1 MLDPAEG
8 RRAGAPYNFV
18 VGLGF
23 RKFRICLVAVLAA
36 FVLAPFAPAQEP
48 AQSKPPEPSEMHGRL
63 ILVLPFENKTSVGG
77 LDWVGQAFPDI
88 LNRRLNSAGYLTIS
102 RGDRLYA
109 FDHLGLPLTLQPS
122 RAMAI
127 RIAQTL
133 DADYVVFGS
142 YALGSDHQLD
152 ATAEILDVTAL
163 RLGTAIDQ
171 SGDQDRLV
179 NLINSLAWK
188 VTKQL
193 DPSFAV
199 EEQTFLAADGALHTD
214 AFQAYIQGLVAPG
227 ADQQIAHLREAVRLD
242 PAFDPAWLA
251 LGRAYFSNQD
261 FTAAAQTLGRLPQD
275 DPNALQADF
284 YRGLA
289 CFYTGNYREAEDSFA
304 FDSTRLPLPEV
315 VNNQGVAASRRGKD
329 ATALFRQAVT
339 ADPRDPDYHFN
350 LAVALDHKGDTAGA
364 LEQIEEELKLRPD
377 DTEAQ
382 GFEAQLKNP
391 QAQQA
396 NPDPGHAIADPDAGD
411 SGIPL
416 ERIKRSY
423 SEAGFRQAAFELEQM
438 QQMRLASM
446 PADQRAAALV
456 KDGDAFFARGLV
468 LEAEREYREALA
480 ADSASAPAHA
490 GLAAVEERDGDPGTA
505 RQEAQA
511 SLGLKPNVPAYLV
524 LARLDLEANQL
535 DAAQNDVAGA
545 LRVDPNNANAKG
557 MEMAIERRQAGNQ

>member
-1 MLDPAEG
+1 
-8 RRAGAPYNFV
+8 
-18 VGLGF
+18 
-23 RKFRICLVAVLAA
+23 
-36 FVLAPFAPAQEP
+36 
-48 AQSKPPEPSEMHGRL
+48 MHGRL
-63 ILVLPFENKTSVGG
+63 ILVLPFENKTGVGG
-77 LDWVGQAFPDI
+77 LDWMGEAFPNI

-109 FDHLGLPLTLQPS
+109 FDHLGLPLNLQPS
-122 RAMAI
+122 RAMTI

-142 YALGSDHQLD
+142 YTLGSDHELD
-152 ATAEILDVTAL
+152 STAEILDVSAL
-163 RLGTAIDQ
+163 RLGPAIDQ
-171 SGDQDRLV
+171 NGGQDQLV
-179 NLINSLAWK
+179 SLINSLAWK

-214 AFQAYIQGLVAPG
+214 AFEAYIQGLVAQAP
-227 ADQQIAHLREAVRLD
+227 DQQIAHLREAVRLD
-242 PAFDPAWLA
+242 PGFDPAWLA

-261 FTAAAQTLGRLPQD
+261 FTEAAQTLGRLPQD
-275 DPNALQADF
+275 DPNALEADF

-289 CFYTGNYREAEDSFA
+289 CFYTGNYGEAEDAFA

-329 ATALFRQAVT
+329 ATALFQQAVT

-350 LAVALDHKGDTAGA
+350 LAVALDHRGDTAGA
-364 LEQIEEELKLRPD
+364 LEQIDEELKLRPD

-391 QAQQA
+391 QPQGP
-396 NPDPGHAIADPDAGD
+396 NPDPGHAIADPNAAD

-438 QQMRLASM
+438 QQMRLQSM

-456 KDGDAFFARGLV
+456 KDGDTFFGRGLV

-490 GLAAVEERDGDPGTA
+490 GLAAVDARDGDPGAA

-511 SLGLKPNVPAYLV
+511 SIGLKPNVPAYLV

-545 LRVDPNNANAKG
+545 LRVDPHDANAKG
-557 MEMAIERRQAGNQ
+557 MEMAIERRQNGNQ

>member
-1 MLDPAEG
+1 M
-8 RRAGAPYNFV
+8 
-18 VGLGF
+18 
-23 RKFRICLVAVLAA
+23 LAA
-36 FVLAPFAPAQEP
+36 AATFALAQEP
-48 AQSKPPEPSEMHGRL
+48 AQTKPPEPSQMHGRL
-63 ILVLPFENKTSVGG
+63 ILVLPFDNKTGVGG
-77 LDWVGQAFPDI
+77 LNWVGEAFPDI

-109 FDHLGLPLTLQPS
+109 FDHLGLPLNLQPS
-122 RAMAI
+122 RAMTI

-142 YALGSDHQLD
+142 YTLGSDHELD
-152 ATAEILDVTAL
+152 ATAEILDVSAL
-163 RLGTAIDQ
+163 RLGQPIKQ

-179 NLINSLAWK
+179 NLVNSLAWE

-214 AFQAYIQGLVAPG
+214 AFEAYIQGLVAQAP
-227 ADQQIAHLREAVRLD
+227 DQQIAHLREAVKLD
-242 PAFDPAWLA
+242 PGFDPAWLA

-261 FTAAAQTLGRLPQD
+261 FTSAAETLGRLPQD
-275 DPNALQADF
+275 DPKALEADF

-289 CFYTGNYREAEDSFA
+289 CFYTGNYLEAEDAFA

-329 ATALFRQAVT
+329 ATALFQQAVT
-339 ADPRDPDYHFN
+339 ADPRDPDYRFN
-350 LAVALDHKGDTAGA
+350 LAIALDHRGDTAGA
-364 LEQIEEELKLRPD
+364 LEQIEEELKLRPR

-382 GFEAQLKNP
+382 SFEAQLKNP
-391 QAQQA
+391 QPQQP
-396 NPDPGHAIADPDAGD
+396 NPDPGHAITDPNAADP
-411 SGIPL
+411 GIPL

-446 PADQRAAALV
+446 PADQRATALV
-456 KDGDAFFARGLV
+456 KDGDTFFGRGLV

-480 ADSASAPAHA
+480 ADSASAPAYA
-490 GLAAVEERDGDPGTA
+490 GLAAVDERDGNPGAA

-511 SLGLKPNVPAYLV
+511 SIGLKPNVPAYLV

-545 LRVDPNNANAKG
+545 LRVDPNSANAKG
-557 MEMAIERRQAGNQ
+557 MEMAIERRQIGNQ

>member
-1 MLDPAEG
+1 
-8 RRAGAPYNFV
+8 
-18 VGLGF
+18 
-23 RKFRICLVAVLAA
+23 
-36 FVLAPFAPAQEP
+36 
-48 AQSKPPEPSEMHGRL
+48 MHGRL
-63 ILVLPFENKTSVGG
+63 LLVLPFENKTGVDG
-77 LDWVGQAFPDI
+77 LDWIGEAFPDI

-109 FDHLGLPLTLQPS
+109 FDHLGLPLNLQPS
-122 RAMAI
+122 RAMTI

-133 DADYVVFGS
+133 DADYVIFGS
-142 YALGSDHQLD
+142 YTLGSDHELD
-152 ATAEILDVTAL
+152 ASAEILDVSAL
-163 RLGTAIDQ
+163 RLGALIDQ

-193 DPSFAV
+193 DPRFAV
-199 EEQTFLAADGALHTD
+199 EEQTFLAADGDLHTD
-214 AFQAYIQGLVAPG
+214 AFEAYIQGLVAQAP
-227 ADQQIAHLREAVRLD
+227 DQQVAHLREAVRLD

-289 CFYTGNYREAEDSFA
+289 SFYTGNYKDAEDAFA

-329 ATALFRQAVT
+329 ATALFQQAVT

-350 LAVALDHKGDTAGA
+350 LAVALDHRGDRTAA
-364 LEQIEEELKLRPD
+364 LEQIEEELKLRPG

-382 GFEAQLKNP
+382 TFEAQLKGP
-391 QAQQA
+391 STQQP
-396 NPDPGHAIADPDAGD
+396 NPDPGHAITDPGTGD

-423 SEAGFRQAAFELEQM
+423 SEAGFRQAAFELEQV
-438 QQMRLASM
+438 QQMRLESM
-446 PADQRAAALV
+446 PEDQRAAALV
-456 KDGDAFFARGLV
+456 KDGDAFFGRGLV

-490 GLAAVEERDGDPGTA
+490 GLAAVDERDGDSSAA

-511 SLGLKPNVPAYLV
+511 SIGLKPNVPAYLV
-524 LARLDLEANQL
+524 LARLDLQANQL
-535 DAAQNDVAGA
+535 NAAQNDVDGA
-545 LRVDPNNANAKG
+545 LRVDPNSANAKG
-557 MEMAIERRQAGNQ
+557 MAMAIARRQTGNQ